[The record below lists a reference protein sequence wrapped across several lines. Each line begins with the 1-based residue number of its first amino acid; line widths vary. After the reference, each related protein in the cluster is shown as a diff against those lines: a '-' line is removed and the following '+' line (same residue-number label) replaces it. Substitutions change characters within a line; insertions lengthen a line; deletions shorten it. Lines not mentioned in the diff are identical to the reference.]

1 MRTNWK
7 YFITSLMLLVILLI
21 NGCSSGTEFAKDDG
35 QYMATEEAAVDYDD
49 ASGRS
54 GLSNSSAEIPKAQS
68 FNSTERMM
76 IYNANLS
83 IEVKDYHKVEA
94 EIQEKVNNTGG
105 YIVESNIYFSGEDRI
120 SGNLVVKVPQQN
132 FHSFINEVE
141 SNSIKV
147 NERRVHGNDVTEE
160 YIDLES
166 RLKSKRVVEER
177 LLGFMKEAER
187 TEDLLKISSDLSRV
201 QEEIEQTH
209 GRMNYLETNVNY
221 STVTI
226 HMSEN
231 LVNVA
236 TIQDSEALN
245 TWGKA
250 RGLFIDSINGV
261 ISFFS
266 NVTIF
271 LIGRS
276 PIIVPVVLVALLIAY
291 FVRKKGNAQPPYEG

>member
-1 MRTNWK
+1 MKMKWK
-7 YFITSLMLLVILLI
+7 FSVIGLLLLYFLFIT
-21 NGCSSGTEFAKDDG
+21 GCSSGTEFSKDAG
-35 QYMATEEAAVDYDD
+35 EYMVAEEAAMDFDD
-49 ASGRS
+49 ASARS
-54 GLSNSSAEIPKAQS
+54 GFSNSSAERTEAQS
-68 FNSTERMM
+68 FNSTDRMM

-83 IEVKDYHKVEA
+83 IEVKDYHKIEA
-94 EIQEKVNNTGG
+94 EIQEKVNITGG
-105 YIVESNIYFSGEDRI
+105 YIVESSIYFSGEDRI

-141 SNSIKV
+141 LNSIKV
-147 NERRVHGNDVTEE
+147 NDRRVQGNDVTEE
-160 YIDLES
+160 YIDLDS

-187 TEDLLKISSDLSRV
+187 TEDLLKISSDLSKV
-201 QEEIEQTH
+201 QEEIEQIL
-209 GRMNYLETNVNY
+209 GRMNYLQTNVNF

-226 HMSEN
+226 QMSEK

-245 TWGKA
+245 TWVNAKS
-250 RGLFIDSINGV
+250 LFIDSVNGV

-266 NVTIF
+266 SVTIF

-276 PIIVPVVLVALLIAY
+276 PIIVPVVMVTFVVVY
-291 FVRKKGNAQPPYEG
+291 FVKKKGNDNPPYEG

>member
-1 MRTNWK
+1 MKMKWK
-7 YFITSLMLLVILLI
+7 FSVIGLLLLYFLFIT
-21 NGCSSGTEFAKDDG
+21 GCSSGTEFSKDAG
-35 QYMATEEAAVDYDD
+35 EYMVAEEAAMDFDD
-49 ASGRS
+49 ASARS
-54 GLSNSSAEIPKAQS
+54 GFSNSSAERTEAQS
-68 FNSTERMM
+68 FNSTDRMM

-83 IEVKDYHKVEA
+83 IEVKDYHKIEA
-94 EIQEKVNNTGG
+94 EIQEKVNITGG
-105 YIVESNIYFSGEDRI
+105 YIVESSIYFSGEDRI

-141 SNSIKV
+141 LNSIKV
-147 NERRVHGNDVTEE
+147 NDRRVQGNDVTEE
-160 YIDLES
+160 YIDLDS

-187 TEDLLKISSDLSRV
+187 TEDLLKISSDLSKV
-201 QEEIEQTH
+201 QEEIEQIL
-209 GRMNYLETNVNY
+209 GRMNYLQTNVNF

-226 HMSEN
+226 QMSEK

-245 TWGKA
+245 TWVNAKS
-250 RGLFIDSINGV
+250 LFIDSVNGV

-266 NVTIF
+266 SVTIF

-276 PIIVPVVLVALLIAY
+276 PIIVPVVMVTFVVVY
-291 FVRKKGNAQPPYEG
+291 FVRKKGNDNPPYEG